1 MELQDQPGTEKPAN
15 QVKTAVKED
24 IPELIYQNHQIQDHQ
39 DHWVV
44 RVSKDHVDHTVNE
57 EKPAHRVKKDRKEKK
72 EKWDQEDHQ
81 ERMDVMV

>member
-1 MELQDQPGTEKPAN
+1 M
-15 QVKTAVKED
+15 
-24 IPELIYQNHQIQDHQ
+24 
-39 DHWVV
+39 V

-57 EKPAHRVKKDRKEKK
+57 EKPAQGVKRDRKEKK